1 MIGGK
6 KKREYSKF
14 KLFFG
19 SLAIFIWILLGT
31 TACRVYFS
39 VGAIIFL
46 ALVAFLIFYELGKK
60 GCVSCFYCKTCTVG
74 MGRLP
79 DLFFTKTTKENLNI
93 NRKALKLFPFAYL
106 LLSVVPLAFTSVSI
120 IQKFAVYN
128 LVLLIALTV
137 FSVFTGVIRRKLLLN
152 R

>member
-1 MIGGK
+1 
-6 KKREYSKF
+6 
-14 KLFFG
+14 
-19 SLAIFIWILLGT
+19 
-31 TACRVYFS
+31 
-39 VGAIIFL
+39 
-46 ALVAFLIFYELGKK
+46 
-60 GCVSCFYCKTCTVG
+60 